1 MGPAQRRSLTAP
13 VLVAAR
19 TERKN
24 DERLSAAVA
33 AIRKMGVLTG
43 HRIERKEIGAPGEF
57 DNITDDELKRAIIDR
72 FVRLGLGRVM
82 SALGQEQTS

>member
-1 MGPAQRRSLTAP
+1 
-13 VLVAAR
+13 
-19 TERKN
+19 
-24 DERLSAAVA
+24 
-33 AIRKMGVLTG
+33 MGVLTG

-82 SALGQEQTS
+82 SALCH

>member
-1 MGPAQRRSLTAP
+1 VGPAQRRSLTAP

-33 AIRKMGVLTG
+33 AIRKMDVSDWPPD
-43 HRIERKEIGAPGEF
+43 RERKEIGAPGEF

-82 SALGQEQTS
+82 SALCH